1 MNYKRIIPC
10 LDVYNGRVVKG
21 IKFVNLKDAGDPVQ
35 CAMEYERQG
44 ADELVLL
51 DIAATQEGRKN
62 MVDVVRK
69 TAANISVPLTVGGGI
84 SSCED
89 IENILNAGAD
99 KVSINTAAVKNP
111 QLITEAA
118 EKFGSSRI
126 VLAADVKKMADG
138 KYNIVICGGKEDSG
152 LDALQWV
159 KRAVSGGAGEV
170 LLTSMDADGTKNGY
184 DLEITELISKSVNV
198 PVIASGGVGSLE
210 HIYDVFSKTKAD
222 GALAASLFHFG
233 DYTVRE
239 VKQYLLQKNIPVRL

>member
-62 MVDVVRK
+62 MVDVVKK

-118 EKFGSSRI
+118 EKFGSNRI
-126 VLAADVKKMADG
+126 VLAADVKKMADS

-159 KRAVSGGAGEV
+159 KKAVSGGAGEV

-210 HIYDVFSKTKAD
+210 HIYDVFSRTKAD

>member
-62 MVDVVRK
+62 MVDVVKK

-118 EKFGSSRI
+118 EKFGSNRI

-159 KRAVSGGAGEV
+159 KKAVSGGAGEV

-210 HIYDVFSKTKAD
+210 HIYDVFSRTKAD

>member
-1 MNYKRIIPC
+1 MDYKRIIPC

-21 IKFVNLKDAGDPVQ
+21 IKFVNLKDAGDPVE
-35 CAMEYERQG
+35 CAMEYDRQG

-62 MVDVVRK
+62 MIDVVKK

-84 SSCED
+84 TSCQD

-111 QLITEAA
+111 NLITEAA
-118 EKFGSSRI
+118 KKFGSSRI

-138 KYNIVICGGKEDSG
+138 KYNIVICGGSEDSG

-159 KRAVSGGAGEV
+159 TQAVNGGAGEV

-184 DLEITELISKSVNV
+184 DIEITKLISKSVDV
-198 PVIASGGVGSLE
+198 PVIASGGIGSLE
-210 HIYDVFSKTKAD
+210 HFYEVFSQTKAD

-233 DYTVRE
+233 EYSVRE
-239 VKQYLLQKNIPVRL
+239 VKQYLLQKNISVRL